1 MSFNMLYITTVSY
14 MYRKEFKHT
23 GNQEATAEI
32 IEFRPLSGPLTE
44 LSCHVSWYLL
54 P

>member
-1 MSFNMLYITTVSY
+1 MLYITTVSY

-23 GNQEATAEI
+23 GNQEATKEI
-32 IEFRPLSGPLTE
+32 IEFRPLSGPVTE
-44 LSCHVSWYLL
+44 LSCPVSWYLL